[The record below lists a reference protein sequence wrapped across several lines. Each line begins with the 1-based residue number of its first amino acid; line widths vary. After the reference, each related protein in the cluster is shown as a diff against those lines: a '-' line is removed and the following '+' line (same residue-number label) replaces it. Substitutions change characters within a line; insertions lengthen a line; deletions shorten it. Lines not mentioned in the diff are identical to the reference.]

1 MQSERVEP
9 HLFIVFGGTGDLM
22 RRKLLPALFRISQKY
37 QLGNNFKILGVARST
52 EHSDETY
59 RGFASDA
66 IHEFVSGVNG
76 TANDWAQSCMY
87 YQSIGKGTP
96 EDFQQLHHKIEQIES
111 ENGLPGNRVFYLA
124 LSPVAFT
131 PTINGLGN
139 ANLNESSGWTRLVI
153 EKPFGRDLETAQQ
166 LNATVHANFNE
177 SQVYRIDHYLGKE
190 TVQNLLAFRF
200 ANPLFESVWNRD
212 RVKNVQ
218 ITVAEELGVGTRAGY
233 YDKAGA
239 LRDMVQNHLT
249 QLLTITAMEAPAAFE
264 ADAIRDEKVK
274 VLRSIKRIG
283 ASDVIFGQYG
293 PRENNGQSLPG
304 YLQENGVAVGSRT
317 ETFVGL
323 RLEIANWRW
332 EGVPFYLRTGKRLRK
347 RLSQI
352 IVNFKTPPVSL
363 FQTYEGCQLNS
374 NRLVITVQPDEGFDL
389 EFDVKT
395 PGQGMDL
402 QKQNLKFRYADKFG
416 ALPDGYETLLHDVIT
431 REQTLFVRGD
441 EVEEAWK
448 LYEPLLAFNVPRY
461 AYDIGDWGPQ
471 EANALLAE
479 NGHRWI
485 TSS

>member
-1 MQSERVEP
+1 
-9 HLFIVFGGTGDLM
+9 M
-22 RRKLLPALFRISQKY
+22 RRKLLPALFRLSQKY
-37 QLGNNFKILGVARST
+37 KLGNHFKILGVARST
-52 EHSDETY
+52 DHSDESY
-59 RGFASDA
+59 RDFGSEA
-66 IHEFVSGVNG
+66 IQEFVSGVNG
-76 TANDWAQSCMY
+76 SANEWAQSCLY
-87 YQSIGKGTP
+87 FQSIRKGTP
-96 EDFQQLHHKIEQIES
+96 EDFQNLHKKIEQIEA
-111 ENGLPGNRVFYLA
+111 ETGLPGNRVFYLA
-124 LSPVAFT
+124 LGPSAFA

-139 ANLNESSGWTRLVI
+139 AGLNKSAGWTRLVV
-153 EKPFGRDLETAQQ
+153 EKPFGHNLETAQE

-177 SQVYRIDHYLGKE
+177 KQVYRIDHYLGKE

-218 ITVAEELGVGTRAGY
+218 ITVAEELGVGSRAGY
-233 YDKAGA
+233 YDKSGA
-239 LRDMVQNHLT
+239 LRDMLQNHLT

-274 VLRSIKRIG
+274 VLRSIKTISE
-283 ASDVIFGQYG
+283 SDVIFGQYG
-293 PRENNGQSLPG
+293 PLHNNGQSLPG
-304 YLQENGVAVGSRT
+304 YLEEEGVAPGSKT

-323 RLEIANWRW
+323 RLRIANWRW

-352 IVNFKTPPVSL
+352 IVNFNEPPVSL

-374 NRLVITVQPDEGFDL
+374 NRLIITVQPDEGFDL

-402 QKQNLKFRYADKFG
+402 QKQKLHFSYADKFG

-431 REQTLFVRGD
+431 QDQTLFVRSD

-448 LYEPLLAFNVPRY
+448 LYEPLLQFDAPRY
-461 AYDIGDWGPQ
+461 KYDIGNWGPK

-479 NGHRWI
+479 KGHRWI
-485 TSS
+485 IS